1 MQIAYLY
8 QLIIKVARRTFNI
21 LMNCVTVIAIHIF
34 GVTLSEFVWDIG
46 LQYANTMCA
55 ARI

>member
-34 GVTLSEFVWDIG
+34 GVTLSEFV
-46 LQYANTMCA
+46 
-55 ARI
+55 